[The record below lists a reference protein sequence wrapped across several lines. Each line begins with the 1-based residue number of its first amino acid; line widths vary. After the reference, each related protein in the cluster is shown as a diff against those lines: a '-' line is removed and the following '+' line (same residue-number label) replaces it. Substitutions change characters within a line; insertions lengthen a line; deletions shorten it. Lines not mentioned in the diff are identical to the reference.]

1 MRIYRILV
9 SFGLVAS
16 CFGVTAGSEEAA
28 PSRLEYKLLATSKTS
43 TMEKELNQAADAGFR
58 FEGVMGGETS
68 FGGNEVV
75 SIVSRAVGADAKAR
89 YQYKLLATNKTGTM
103 QKEMSQAAEA
113 GFVYR
118 GQTVS
123 DTTFGGREVIV
134 IMERDRDTTG
144 AVAEYKLLATSK
156 TGTMQKELSQAA
168 EAGYRFRDVT
178 VAKTSF
184 GGSEVVVITER
195 SLAAQ

>member
-1 MRIYRILV
+1 MRIHRVLV

-16 CFGVTAGSEEAA
+16 CLGVTAQSEEAA

-103 QKEMSQAAEA
+103 QKEMSQASEA